1 MINRAMTELKY
12 NKRRWMEYN
21 PEFHARQFEPWTPEE
36 DEYLMKFYKYD
47 GLKMLSY
54 ALEKMEST
62 VCSRYHS
69 LKSRGYKWIK

>member
-1 MINRAMTELKY
+1 MSKYEIKY
-12 NKRRWMEYN
+12 NKRGRMEYN
-21 PEFHARQFEPWTPEE
+21 LDFHGRQFKEWTPEE

-54 ALEKMEST
+54 VLEKIEST

-69 LKSRGYKWIK
+69 LKSRGYKVND